1 MGTQVTKNT
10 PAARSAWMSRARSR
24 AAAIGPVLLLVLSLF
39 ASTPAA
45 AGGYTFTAEVL
56 DLRALG
62 NDEYRVV
69 FRRMN
74 DVYGADHAPPP
85 LLVLHFRHD
94 EPVTRKVSKD
104 LVSKEKYLAAIELLK
119 QQISQS
125 AIIQLG
131 VMGMRLTPIDGKP
144 GEFSSYSLSIE
155 EGVVY
160 SWNGA
165 ID

>member
-1 MGTQVTKNT
+1 MIQKT
-10 PAARSAWMSRARSR
+10 
-24 AAAIGPVLLLVLSLF
+24 IGGVLLLFLSLF
-39 ASTPAA
+39 ASAPAA
-45 AGGYTFTAEVL
+45 AGGYAFTVEVL

-62 NDEYRVV
+62 DDEYRMV
-69 FRRMN
+69 FRPTS
-74 DVYGADHAPPP
+74 DVYGSDHAPPP
-85 LLVLHFRHD
+85 LLVLHLRHD
-94 EPVTRKVSKD
+94 EAVTRSVSTD

-125 AIIQLG
+125 PIVQLG
-131 VMGMRLTPIDGKP
+131 VMGMRLTPIEGKP
-144 GEFSSYSLSIE
+144 GEFGSYSLSIE